1 MMRQVEIKLEV
12 PEFLVGTTDL
22 DKNELAEYIRQT
34 LAVELYREGK
44 LSLGKAKEL
53 AGLSNKWEMIQLLN
67 SRGVP
72 LDYSAKDAESDLETL
87 DKLLS

>member
-1 MMRQVEIKLEV
+1 MSQVEIKLEV
-12 PEFLVGTTDL
+12 PEFLVGTVDI
-22 DKNELAEYIRQT
+22 DKNKLGEYIRQT

-53 AGLSNKWEMIQLLN
+53 AGLENKWEMIQLLS

-72 LDYSAKDAESDLETL
+72 LDYSENGTGKKNQKEIL
-87 DKLLS
+87 

>member
-1 MMRQVEIKLEV
+1 MSQVEIKLEV
-12 PEFLVGTTDL
+12 PEFLVGTADI
-22 DKNELAEYIRQT
+22 DKNELGEYIRQT

-53 AGLSNKWEMIQLLN
+53 AGLSNKWEMIQLLS

-72 LDYSAKDAESDLETL
+72 LDYSAKDAEADLETL
-87 DKLLS
+87 DKLLTN

>member
-1 MMRQVEIKLEV
+1 MTQTILNIELPDSALRALKI
-12 PEFLVGTTDL
+12 P
-22 DKNELAEYIRQT
+22 KNRLTQYVQHT

-67 SRGVP
+67 ERGV
-72 LDYSAKDAESDLETL
+72 DFSYTAQDVKVDMETL
-87 DKLLS
+87 NKLFP